1 MSPSP
6 GEVWM
11 ADLGFAA
18 KFRPVVIVS
27 RQDPEPPRALIIY
40 VPLTTQDR
48 GSRYEVRLPTTR
60 FLEKGSVANIQGLA
74 SLPTVRLGR
83 KLGVLSAETMSEI
96 KKAVSWALELEPSK
110 NLPAPERSGQA

>member
-1 MSPSP
+1 MSPRP

-27 RQDPEPPRALIIY
+27 RPDPDPPRALVIY
-40 VPLTTQDR
+40 VPITTQDR
-48 GSRYEVRLPTTR
+48 KSPYELMLPQAR
-60 FLEKGSVANIQGLA
+60 FLQMGSVANVQGIS

-83 KLGVLSAETMSEI
+83 RLGTLPPAKLEQSARDRWT
-96 KKAVSWALELEPSK
+96 
-110 NLPAPERSGQA
+110 